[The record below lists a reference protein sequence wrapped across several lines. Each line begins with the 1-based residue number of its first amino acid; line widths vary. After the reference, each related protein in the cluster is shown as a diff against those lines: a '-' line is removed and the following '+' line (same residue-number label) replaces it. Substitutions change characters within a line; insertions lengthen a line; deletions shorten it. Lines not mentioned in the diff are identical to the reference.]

1 MLEFYVTFDELKEKL
16 DEEAPNKYTNA
27 LDFLT
32 KLKFIMAK
40 LTVRP
45 TYAHQIILLITN
57 MQLIQISD
65 WTSLYE
71 SILRSK
77 VKKFKKLLPIVVAYG
92 HEFIESAS
100 QIGSNDLDE
109 NRLDSQ
115 TVVQYLVVS

>member
-45 TYAHQIILLITN
+45 TYAHQTILLITN
-57 MQLIQISD
+57 MQFNTD
-65 WTSLYE
+65 KW
-71 SILRSK
+71 
-77 VKKFKKLLPIVVAYG
+77 
-92 HEFIESAS
+92 
-100 QIGSNDLDE
+100 LDIPV
-109 NRLDSQ
+109 RKHITKQS
-115 TVVQYLVVS
+115 

>member
-45 TYAHQIILLITN
+45 TYAHQTI
-57 MQLIQISD
+57 
-65 WTSLYE
+65 
-71 SILRSK
+71 
-77 VKKFKKLLPIVVAYG
+77 F
-92 HEFIESAS
+92 
-100 QIGSNDLDE
+100 
-109 NRLDSQ
+109 
-115 TVVQYLVVS
+115 